1 MRKLIFVLSISIS
14 LLLAGCSTNNRTLES
29 VGLDG
34 LTGKE
39 ILVGVADGSIE
50 MTGFGLSVYD
60 DELIVLID
68 SEKLS
73 VEMPEDEFF
82 LSVAPYENDTHT
94 CLIHS
99 ATGCS
104 GELKNESFYVE
115 FIDEDG
121 NVLLSE
127 MMSTMGNGF
136 IDLWLPRDIDGILTI
151 TYGNLTSTKT
161 ISTSAGE
168 PTCETT
174 MKLT

>member
-1 MRKLIFVLSISIS
+1 MRKLIFILFISIS

-136 IDLWLPRDIDGILTI
+136 IDLWLPRDISPRTG
-151 TYGNLTSTKT
+151 
-161 ISTSAGE
+161 
-168 PTCETT
+168 
-174 MKLT
+174 